1 MKKTLYIILN
11 KKNSDQSIYKN
22 THVFTLNEFVLS
34 DKEKMLC
41 NNLFPDPR
49 KTAIEAESIILKT
62 NNLSVK
68 IIDNLKKRKLF
79 HGIKNLDELLIT
91 FLEIKISRLLY
102 LISVIPDYHRY
113 VLIDQKNQ
121 SIINSKEDLILTIDK
136 LYSLDKKK
144 DSDFFNKFCNY
155 KFNFYNLILLN
166 IQRKL
171 INRILRRNKKE
182 INFFSDKKAY
192 FIELLKSKIANNK
205 NIILYYSPSKSYLR
219 IFQILLIQFFNSFFK
234 NKTREI
240 GIFLLPKNNLY
251 YDEYSK
257 IFKSSDDFKI
267 ECFDK
272 NLSSYFAEQ
281 IYSYILNSIS
291 YKSYLLNLF
300 KELKIKNSYF
310 HSVRFPDLFSF
321 SRVLSLIKS
330 NVFLISH
337 GSHTVQKNKKLDII
351 SSQILGI
358 GMAYSNEKNINL
370 LSQSKYCDD
379 FLESRGLSFFKI
391 SRLIN
396 KNIKIPKT
404 KIKNSKTKILIVGTV
419 KPLGARRYYFESS
432 AEFLE
437 SISSIYKKLIKDKE
451 LFEINVRI
459 RDTKNEINKDIL
471 ENAFK
476 NKKDLININKGKS
489 IYEEIKNCDCLIS
502 FSSTTLEEGLLMS
515 KPVMCFGLPRY
526 NHLKLYENTNIQIRN
541 KYLNKRLKIIEKS
554 LGRKFVFKSSKKR
567 KVNFNL

>member
-1 MKKTLYIILN
+1 
-11 KKNSDQSIYKN
+11 
-22 THVFTLNEFVLS
+22 
-34 DKEKMLC
+34 
-41 NNLFPDPR
+41 
-49 KTAIEAESIILKT
+49 
-62 NNLSVK
+62 
-68 IIDNLKKRKLF
+68 
-79 HGIKNLDELLIT
+79 
-91 FLEIKISRLLY
+91 
-102 LISVIPDYHRY
+102 
-113 VLIDQKNQ
+113 
-121 SIINSKEDLILTIDK
+121 
-136 LYSLDKKK
+136 
-144 DSDFFNKFCNY
+144 
-155 KFNFYNLILLN
+155 
-166 IQRKL
+166 
-171 INRILRRNKKE
+171 
-182 INFFSDKKAY
+182 
-192 FIELLKSKIANNK
+192 
-205 NIILYYSPSKSYLR
+205 
-219 IFQILLIQFFNSFFK
+219 
-234 NKTREI
+234 
-240 GIFLLPKNNLY
+240 
-251 YDEYSK
+251 
-257 IFKSSDDFKI
+257 
-267 ECFDK
+267 
-272 NLSSYFAEQ
+272 
-281 IYSYILNSIS
+281 
-291 YKSYLLNLF
+291 
-300 KELKIKNSYF
+300 
-310 HSVRFPDLFSF
+310 
-321 SRVLSLIKS
+321 
-330 NVFLISH
+330 
-337 GSHTVQKNKKLDII
+337 
-351 SSQILGI
+351 
-358 GMAYSNEKNINL
+358 MAYSNEKNINL

>member
-1 MKKTLYIILN
+1 M
-11 KKNSDQSIYKN
+11 
-22 THVFTLNEFVLS
+22 
-34 DKEKMLC
+34 
-41 NNLFPDPR
+41 
-49 KTAIEAESIILKT
+49 
-62 NNLSVK
+62 
-68 IIDNLKKRKLF
+68 
-79 HGIKNLDELLIT
+79 
-91 FLEIKISRLLY
+91 
-102 LISVIPDYHRY
+102 
-113 VLIDQKNQ
+113 
-121 SIINSKEDLILTIDK
+121 
-136 LYSLDKKK
+136 
-144 DSDFFNKFCNY
+144 
-155 KFNFYNLILLN
+155 
-166 IQRKL
+166 
-171 INRILRRNKKE
+171 
-182 INFFSDKKAY
+182 
-192 FIELLKSKIANNK
+192 
-205 NIILYYSPSKSYLR
+205 
-219 IFQILLIQFFNSFFK
+219 
-234 NKTREI
+234 
-240 GIFLLPKNNLY
+240 
-251 YDEYSK
+251 
-257 IFKSSDDFKI
+257 
-267 ECFDK
+267 
-272 NLSSYFAEQ
+272 
-281 IYSYILNSIS
+281 NSIS